1 MRLAAGRPYFAPY
14 PGFFQKAHRV
24 DTYVFLDTV
33 QFPRGTTWI
42 TRNRFKND
50 QGTLWLTVPVFKKHL
65 GLQPMDAVRINRT
78 HNWARK
84 HRLSLAAA
92 YAHAPYRDDHLGF
105 LEGVLA
111 GGWECLVDFN
121 LAIIGHLAAALS
133 IDTAM
138 VRQSELE
145 AQGTGDELL
154 VDICR
159 KAGAGTFVAQ
169 QEVRKHIDARR
180 FETAG
185 IELEFFTARH
195 PVYPQLWGDFI
206 YNLST
211 FDLLLNC
218 GPRSR
223 ALLLGSSP

>member
-14 PGFFQKAHRV
+14 PGFFQKVHRSDLFV
-24 DTYVFLDTV
+24 ILDRV

-65 GLQPMDAVRINRT
+65 GLQTMDAVRINRG
-78 HNWARK
+78 HHWARK

-105 LEGVLA
+105 LAEVLA
-111 GGWECLVDFN
+111 GGPECLVDFD
-121 LAIIGHLAAALS
+121 LTIIDHLAAALG
-133 IDTAM
+133 IGTAM
-138 VRQSELE
+138 VRQSELK
-145 AQGTGDELL
+145 ARGTGDDLL
-154 VDICR
+154 VDLCR
-159 KAGAGTFVAQ
+159 RVGAGTFVAQ

-211 FDLLLNC
+211 FDLLFNC

-223 ALLLGSSP
+223 EILLGSGP